1 MIRYEVVGLLYTR
14 TCPLSCAHCI
24 IESSP
29 KATGKMKKEVAA
41 RYLEVIPKYSDTVC
55 FTGGEPFLYFNEV
68 LELTKL
74 ATAVGLRTT
83 IVSGAGWVR
92 VDKEEIARERVT
104 LLKEA
109 GLDSL
114 CISWDDYHEQWSPK
128 EQAILLAQLAHETGI
143 KISVRSVVP
152 ATCTYKGQE
161 KIFEGVPIQYQPVR
175 LIRLGSAKALPK
187 EQFYYADELPRGRC
201 SIVLSPAIEPDGNV
215 YACCGPGR
223 FSLRPSPLILGNT
236 NEEDLDT
243 IFARSVDDPVI
254 EALNLV
260 GPYGLYQIL
269 KDTPELKQHFHQ
281 RREYSS
287 ICDLCLDLC
296 DTPELVAALR
306 KRMHSNDAKALLVA
320 AQLWHME
327 SKRRQSCGHALPN

>member
-1 MIRYEVVGLLYTR
+1 
-14 TCPLSCAHCI
+14 
-24 IESSP
+24 
-29 KATGKMKKEVAA
+29 MKKEVAA